1 MRALVQVRDLAV
13 AYRQTRVLEGVS
25 LEVRAGEILAV
36 VGETGSGKTTLAM
49 TIARLL
55 PPGATVR
62 GRVEINGHDLYA
74 LPFHAVRSL
83 RGRLIGL
90 VPQDAM
96 AALNPVLPVGA
107 QVAEVF
113 RVHLGVSAPAA
124 WARAVE
130 ALAWVQIPRPE
141 RVASLYPH
149 QLSGGMR
156 QRAILA
162 MALALHPPL
171 LIADEP
177 TTALDRITQSEILAL
192 VRRLQAEIGMSV
204 LWITHDM
211 GVVAALAHRVAVLY
225 AGRLVEVGP
234 CREILEAPAHP
245 YTEALVRTYRD
256 LLAGAWGK
264 PLYAIEGYPPPA
276 GHMLPGCPF
285 HPRCPYAQ
293 PVCRERFPDPLW
305 RGEHMVACYF
315 PRGDWG

>member
-1 MRALVQVRDLAV
+1 MSAVVRVRDLTV
-13 AYRQTRVLEGVS
+13 AYRHLRVLEDIS
-25 LEVRAGEILAV
+25 LEVQAGEIMAL

-49 TIARLL
+49 AIARLL
-55 PPGATVR
+55 PPEATVQ
-62 GRVEINGHDLYA
+62 GWIEVNGHDLYA
-74 LPFHAVRSL
+74 MPAAAVRPL

-90 VPQDAM
+90 VPQEAM

-113 RVHLGVSAPAA
+113 QAHLGLSASEA

-130 ALAWVQIPRPE
+130 ALARVQIPRPE
-141 RVASLYPH
+141 RVARLYPH

-162 MALALHPPL
+162 MALALQPPL

-177 TTALDRITQSEILAL
+177 TTALDRLTQGEILAL
-192 VRRLQAEIGMSV
+192 VRQLQAESGMAV

-225 AGRLVEVGP
+225 AGRLVELGP
-234 CREILEAPAHP
+234 CSEILSAPAHP

-256 LLAGAWGK
+256 LIAGARRE
-264 PLYAIEGYPPPA
+264 PFYAIPGHPPSP
-276 GHMLPGCPF
+276 GQRPSGCPF
-285 HPRCPYAQ
+285 HPRCPYRQ
-293 PVCRERFPDPLW
+293 DRCRERFPELLHH
-305 RGEHMVACYF
+305 GERMVACYF
-315 PRGDWG
+315 PRGDAG